1 MSFIKILLYPFNKL
15 AGEVKVFNTYP
26 HDMRT
31 LLITNMIYAFVLPVI
46 DIFAGAYI
54 MRNSSDPSMVAF
66 YQLTVYCSLFPALHS
81 VLSPLSLR

>member
-1 MSFIKILLYPFNKL
+1 MSISKILLFPYTKL

-26 HDMRT
+26 HEMRI
-31 LLITNMIYAFVLPVI
+31 LLMTNMIYAFVLPVI

-66 YQLTVYCSLFPALHS
+66 YQLTVYTGIPFTL
-81 VLSPLSLR
+81 